1 MPPARRPPPT
11 PPRTQ
16 TGRRRTTAVQPR
28 TTARAAGPRAA
39 RSTGGDRL
47 AWNLHRQGIDP
58 ATPGTNQGNGALP
71 ARPLAAQAGRFLFW
85 EPSMSG
91 SQRTVDTVCP
101 YCGVGCGMTLHV
113 EREQVVKITGNREH
127 PSNFG
132 RLCTKGSSAHLAL
145 RQSGRLEHAYVRDR
159 RGQDLA
165 PRPMADTLRDTAG
178 RLRAII
184 DAHGPDAVSL
194 YVSGQMSI
202 EAQYLANKLAKGFI
216 GTNNIESNSRLCMA
230 SAGSGYKLSLGA
242 DGPPGS
248 YQDIDRAD
256 LFLVIGANMADCHP
270 ILYLR
275 MMDRVKAGA
284 RLIVVDPRRTTT
296 AEKAHLHL
304 AIKPGTDLALLNG
317 LLHLL
322 HEAGKT
328 DAAFIAAHTDGWEAM
343 PDLLRDYAPERVE
356 ALTGIAA
363 AQLRQAADWIGA
375 APEWMSCWTM
385 GLNQSTHGTWN
396 TNALC
401 NLHLATGRIC
411 RPGSGPFSLTGQ
423 PNAMGGREMGYMGP
437 GLPGQRSVL
446 SAADRAFVEARWGVP
461 AGTLHTRLGQGT
473 IDLFQRMA
481 AGEVKACWIIC
492 TNPVASVANRANVV
506 AGLRAAE
513 LVIAQDAYLDTETNR
528 YADILLPGALWAEAD
543 GVMIN
548 SERTLTLMPRAVPPP
563 GDALPDWRIIAGVA
577 CEMGYGHAFQYASAE
592 EVFEEIAGFSNPA
605 TGYDLRGAS
614 HARLRETPLQWPC
627 ARADGPE
634 RNPIRYLNDGVSQPW
649 REEDDGA
656 RPRLAFATANG
667 RAQFHA
673 RPHADPAELPDA
685 DYPMVLNTGRLQHQ
699 WHTLTKTGKV
709 PMLNKLNPAPFVEIH
724 PDDATA
730 LGIAAGD
737 NVEIRSRRGRA
748 VLPAVVTD
756 RVRPGN
762 CFAPMHWN
770 DVYGDDLCINAVT
783 SDAIDPVSQ
792 QPELKFCA
800 VALCRV
806 AAPAGRATSAVAPA
820 TLAMTEMAADNVAGL
835 AAAHAAPALTA
846 AGNLETGPAL
856 QPVAVSASGAAP
868 AEAMA
873 ALLGLT
879 SGAEPPALDAR
890 QRHYLSGFL
899 NGLRQ
904 AGGAPGIPELPVHA
918 PFDEATRL
926 WLNGLLHGLYSRAPR
941 PLAPATTPATD
952 AAEATV
958 RIIGPRP
965 RVTLLWASQTGNAES
980 LVERSATALAAA
992 GFELRTACMADCTLD
1007 ALARAQHLLLITS
1020 TFGDGDAPDNGQDLW
1035 RALSAADAPRLASL
1049 RYAVLALGDSNYDA
1063 FCGHGRRLDQRLAQ
1077 LGARPLLA
1085 RVDCDTDY
1093 EAPADAWLESAIAGI
1108 HAANAEQ
1115 HGHPAGGLMPDDIAA
1130 ALTADAP
1137 SGRAAPAAPPEPAAP
1152 PIGARPAPPSRT
1164 RPAPARL
1171 IGNQR
1176 LNASGDKDTR
1186 ALTLDIAGTGLDYQA
1201 GDALG
1206 VWPVNCPELVEEL
1219 LAQAGLSGD
1228 AVASVPGVG
1237 DMPLARALSTHYEIA
1252 RPAPATLALI
1262 AEHTRDPGLRQLLAE
1277 ECRAD
1282 LRQWLWGKQLA
1293 DVLHA
1298 FPAALPAQAWL
1309 GALKRL
1315 QPRLYSIA
1323 SSPKAHP
1330 GQVHLT
1336 VSAVRYD
1343 NGRRQ
1348 RKGVSSTFL
1357 ADRASDADVPVFVQ
1371 EASHFRPPRQGDTP
1385 MIMVGPGTGVAPF
1398 RAFLQERRAR
1408 GDGGRNWLFFGERHA
1423 ASDFYYRDELQAL
1436 RDDGLLT
1443 RLDLAFSRDQAAKI
1457 YVQDRMREHG
1467 ARLWAWLQEGAH
1479 FYVCGDAGQMA
1490 RDVDAMLRQVVRE
1503 HGGMDA
1509 DAAAAYVARMTADKR
1524 YVRDVY

>member
-1 MPPARRPPPT
+1 M

-39 RSTGGDRL
+39 RSTGGGRL

-165 PRPMADTLRDTAG
+165 PRPMANTLRDTAG

-322 HEAGKT
+322 HGAGKT

-577 CEMGYGHAFQYASAE
+577 CEMGYGHAFQYASAA

-667 RAQFHA
+667 HAQFHA

-806 AAPAGRATSAVAPA
+806 AAPAGRATRAVAPA

-846 AGNLETGPAL
+846 VGNLETGPAL

-1007 ALARAQHLLLITS
+1007 ALARAQYLLLITS

-1186 ALTLDIAGTGLDYQA
+1186 ALALDIAGTGLDYQA

-1277 ECRAD
+1277 ERRAD

-1298 FPAALPAQAWL
+1298 FPAVLPAQAWL

>member
-1 MPPARRPPPT
+1 
-11 PPRTQ
+11 
-16 TGRRRTTAVQPR
+16 
-28 TTARAAGPRAA
+28 
-39 RSTGGDRL
+39 
-47 AWNLHRQGIDP
+47 
-58 ATPGTNQGNGALP
+58 
-71 ARPLAAQAGRFLFW
+71 
-85 EPSMSG
+85 MSG
-91 SQRTVDTVCP
+91 TPRTVDTVCP

-113 EREQVVKITGNREH
+113 EREQVVKITGNRDH

-132 RLCTKGSSAHLAL
+132 RLCTKGSSAHIAL
-145 RQSGRLEHAYVRDR
+145 RQSGRLEHAYVRAR

-165 PRPMADTLRDTAG
+165 PRPMADTLRDTAT

-230 SAGSGYKLSLGA
+230 SAASGYKLSLGA

-275 MMDRVKAGA
+275 MMERVKAGA

-304 AIKPGTDLALLNG
+304 AIRPGTDLALLNG

-322 HEAGKT
+322 HQAGKT

-343 PDLLRDYAPERVE
+343 PDFLRDYAPERVE
-356 ALTGIAA
+356 ALTGIPA

-528 YADILLPGALWAEAD
+528 YADILLPGALWAEAE
-543 GVMIN
+543 GVMVN
-548 SERTLTLMPRAVPPP
+548 SERTLTLMPQAVPPP

-577 CEMGYGHAFQYASAE
+577 CEMGYGHAFQYASAA
-592 EVFEEIAGFSNPA
+592 EVFDEIAAFANPA

-627 ARADGPE
+627 ARADGPD
-634 RNPIRYLNDGVSQPW
+634 RNPIRYLNDGVSQPSLLA
-649 REEDDGA
+649 DDGA
-656 RPRLAFATANG
+656 RPRLVFATANG
-667 RAQFHA
+667 RARFHA
-673 RPHADPAELPDA
+673 RPHVDPAELPDA

-724 PDDATA
+724 PDDAAT
-730 LGIAAGD
+730 LGIGAGD
-737 NVEIRSRRGRA
+737 GVEIRSRRGRA

-762 CFAPMHWN
+762 CFASMHWN
-770 DVYGDDLCINAVT
+770 DVYGDELCINAVT
-783 SDAIDPVSQ
+783 SDAVDPVSQ

-806 AAPAGRATSAVAPA
+806 AAPVDRTANDAEPA
-820 TLAMTEMAADNVAGL
+820 ALAMAATAADSVAGL
-835 AAAHAAPALTA
+835 LRAHAVPRLTA
-846 AGNLETGPAL
+846 DG
-856 QPVAVSASGAAP
+856 GAAP

-879 SGAEPPALDAR
+879 NGGGPPALDAR

-904 AGGAPGIPELPVHA
+904 AGGAPGVPELPVHA

-926 WLNGLLHGLYSRAPR
+926 WLNGLLHGLYSRAPL
-941 PLAPATTPATD
+941 PLAITPGAD
-952 AAEATV
+952 GGEATV

-980 LVERSATALAAA
+980 LVERSASALAAA
-992 GFELRTACMADCTLD
+992 GFELRTACMADYAID
-1007 ALARAQHLLLITS
+1007 ALARTQYLLLITS
-1020 TFGDGDAPDNGQDLW
+1020 TFGDGDAPDNGQGLW
-1035 RALSAADAPRLASL
+1035 RALSATDAPRLASL

-1077 LGARPLLA
+1077 LGAQPLLA

-1093 EAPADAWLESAIAGI
+1093 EAPADAWLENAIATI
-1108 HAANAEQ
+1108 HAAEADQ
-1115 HGHPAGGLMPDDIAA
+1115 HGHPAAGLMPDDIAA
-1130 ALTADAP
+1130 ALAADAP
-1137 SGRAAPAAPPEPAAP
+1137 PTVAVRVAPPEPLAP
-1152 PIGARPAPPSRT
+1152 PAGARPAPPSRT

-1176 LNASGDKDTR
+1176 LNTRGDKDTR
-1186 ALTLDIAGTGLDYQA
+1186 ALALDIADTGLDYEA

-1206 VWPVNCPELVEEL
+1206 VWPLNCPELVEEL

-1228 AVASVPGVG
+1228 AVASVPGAG
-1237 DMPLARALSTHYEIA
+1237 DMPLARALSAHYEIA
-1252 RPAPATLALI
+1252 RPAPAALALI
-1262 AEHTRDPGLRQLLAE
+1262 AEHSRDPGLRQLLAE
-1277 ECRAD
+1277 ERRAD

-1298 FPAALPAQAWL
+1298 FPVTLPAQAWL

-1330 GQVHLT
+1330 GEVHLT

-1357 ADRASDADVPVFVQ
+1357 ADRAGEADVPVFVQ

-1408 GDGGRNWLFFGERHA
+1408 GDRGRNWLFFGERHA

-1443 RLDLAFSRDQAAKI
+1443 RLDLAFSRDQAAKV

-1467 ARLWAWLQEGAH
+1467 AQLWAWLQEGAH
-1479 FYVCGDAGQMA
+1479 FYVCGDAAQMA
-1490 RDVDAMLRQVVRE
+1490 RDVDATLRRVVAE

-1509 DAAAAYVARMTADKR
+1509 DAAAAYLARMTADKR

>member
-1 MPPARRPPPT
+1 
-11 PPRTQ
+11 
-16 TGRRRTTAVQPR
+16 
-28 TTARAAGPRAA
+28 
-39 RSTGGDRL
+39 
-47 AWNLHRQGIDP
+47 
-58 ATPGTNQGNGALP
+58 
-71 ARPLAAQAGRFLFW
+71 
-85 EPSMSG
+85 MSG

-145 RQSGRLEHAYVRDR
+145 RQSGRLEHAYVRER

-194 YVSGQMSI
+194 YVSGQMPI

-256 LFLVIGANMADCHP
+256 LFLVIGVNMADCHP

-513 LVIAQDAYLDTETNR
+513 LVIAQDAFLDTETNR
-528 YADILLPGALWAEAD
+528 YADILLPGALWAEAE

-577 CEMGYGHAFQYASAE
+577 REMGYGHAFQYASAA

-634 RNPIRYLNDGVSQPW
+634 RHPIRYLNDGVSQPW

-1007 ALARAQHLLLITS
+1007 ALARAQYLLLITS

-1093 EAPADAWLESAIAGI
+1093 EEPADAWRESATAAI

-1152 PIGARPAPPSRT
+1152 PIGARPSPPSRT

-1277 ECRAD
+1277 ERRAD